1 MLQLPLFITIFISNR
16 TKALVMVK
24 LLSVLICFPFF
35 ALSQNVGVGT
45 ATPADKLHVFNGNL
59 TVENNLTSYP
69 WISFRSSN
77 LLRGY
82 IGVSADDVRI
92 GTWPGTNTTGH
103 IALVTNS
110 FDRLRVMSNG
120 EVGINTSN
128 PRGLFDVGG
137 GDEEVYLSSSTIIGN
152 QRIAYL
158 PGDIFLSPWAGGNT
172 SFLEARRSD
181 NSGSTNLIVRTTHLG
196 NLRNSLILTSEG
208 RLGINGVTPG
218 AVLEVRQIGQE
229 GLRIRSSNN
238 EVWDLSMDFDINGFP
253 PPNLTFRYNGSSVA
267 YVNRSTGTWNT
278 ISDIRLKKDIN
289 DVGTVLN
296 RVIKLRPCT
305 YSMINNNPANEQTV
319 GFIAQE
325 VVKLFPDAVIHT
337 GTSINSSSKDLLA
350 LNYTALG
357 VYAIKAIQEQQELI
371 EKLMKR
377 VEELEKVGTKK

>member
-1 MLQLPLFITIFISNR
+1 MLHLTISTFISNT
-16 TKALVMVK
+16 TKTSVMIIRIAF
-24 LLSVLICFPFF
+24 LICLPCF
-35 ALSQNVGVGT
+35 AIGQNVGIGT
-45 ATPADKLHVFNGNL
+45 STPADKLHVFNGNL
-59 TVENNLTSYP
+59 TVENSVSNYP
-69 WISFRSSN
+69 WISFRSNN

-82 IGVSADDVRI
+82 IGVSVDDLRI
-92 GTWPGTNTTGH
+92 GTWPLSNTTGH
-103 IALVTNS
+103 IALVTNGL
-110 FDRLRVMSNG
+110 DRFRVMSNG
-120 EVGINTSN
+120 EVGISTVN

-137 GDEEVYLSSSTIIGN
+137 ADEEVYLSSSTIVGN

-158 PGDIFLSPWAGGNT
+158 PGDVFLSPWAGGNT

-181 NSGSTNLIVRTTHLG
+181 NSGSTNLIIRTTYLG

-218 AVLEVRQIGQE
+218 SVLEVRQIGDD
-229 GLRIRSSNN
+229 GIRIRSVNN
-238 EVWDLSMDFDINGFP
+238 ETWDLSMDYDINGFP

-267 YVNRSTGTWNT
+267 YINRSTGTWNT

-289 DVGTVLN
+289 DVGSVLN
-296 RVIKLRPCT
+296 RVNKLRPCT
-305 YSMINNNPANEQTV
+305 YSMINNNPSNEQTV

-325 VVKLFPDAVIHT
+325 VEKLFPDAVIHT

-377 VEELEKVGTKK
+377 VEELEKSKK